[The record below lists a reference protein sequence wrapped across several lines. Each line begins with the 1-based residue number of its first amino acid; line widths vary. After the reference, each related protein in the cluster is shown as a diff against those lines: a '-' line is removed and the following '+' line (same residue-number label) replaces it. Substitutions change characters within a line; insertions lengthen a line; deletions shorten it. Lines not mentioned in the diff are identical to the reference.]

1 MPKKVFSMMLR
12 PIGKETSDRGSMDG
26 DRPEGLGLNDEKQK
40 MVPRNQCSQAGSERD
55 DGKGETAVMENCKD
69 GRWERTSDVRNNRL
83 EHEDCELMHSPVP
96 RIELRAH
103 GRENGEGKSE
113 CSWGKE
119 DEGDESGG
127 ETTSLG
133 GENRAKGEGGR
144 QSIKARRIK
153 IEDLTN
159 LAEFERYWYRGR
171 LRP

>member
-1 MPKKVFSMMLR
+1 
-12 PIGKETSDRGSMDG
+12 MDG
-26 DRPEGLGLNDEKQK
+26 DRPEGLGLNDEKQI
-40 MVPRNQCSQAGSERD
+40 MVPRNKRSQAGSERD

-69 GRWERTSDVRNNRL
+69 GRWERTPDVRNNRL
-83 EHEDCELMHSPVP
+83 EHEDRELMHSPVP
-96 RIELRAH
+96 RIELRAR

-113 CSWGKE
+113 RSWGKE